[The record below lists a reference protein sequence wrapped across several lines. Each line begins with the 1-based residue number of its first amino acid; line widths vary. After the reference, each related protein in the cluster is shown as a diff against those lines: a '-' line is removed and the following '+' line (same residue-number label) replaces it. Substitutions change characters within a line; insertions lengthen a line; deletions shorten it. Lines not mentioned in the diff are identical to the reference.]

1 MLEII
6 AEYAAIWAP
15 SITAVLAVVAS
26 VLMAMAKIKSAVH
39 TIKDEKTI
47 QELNSKL
54 EAQLIDNKVLRQQ
67 MDLLLDRITKIENYR
82 ETQK

>member
-6 AEYAAIWAP
+6 TEYAAIWAP
-15 SITAVLAVVAS
+15 SITAVLGIVAS
-26 VLMAMAKIKSAVH
+26 ILIAMAKIKSAVH

-54 EAQLIDNKVLRQQ
+54 EAQLIDNKILREQV
-67 MDLLLDRITKIENYR
+67 DLLLDRITKIENYR
-82 ETQK
+82 ENLK

>member
-26 VLMAMAKIKSAVH
+26 VLMAMAKIKSAVT

-54 EAQLIDNKVLRQQ
+54 EAQLIDNRVLRQQ

>member
-26 VLMAMAKIKSAVH
+26 VLIAMAKIKFAVH

-54 EAQLIDNKVLRQQ
+54 EAQLVDNKVLRQQ

>member
-6 AEYAAIWAP
+6 AEYAAIWAL
-15 SITAVLAVVAS
+15 SITAVLGIVAS
-26 VLMAMAKIKSAVH
+26 VLIAMAKIKSAVH

-54 EAQLIDNKVLRQQ
+54 ETQLTDNKILREQV
-67 MDLLLDRITKIENYR
+67 DLLLDRITKIENYR
-82 ETQK
+82 ENLK

>member
-26 VLMAMAKIKSAVH
+26 VLMAMAKIKSAVT

-54 EAQLIDNKVLRQQ
+54 EAQLVDNKVLRQQ

-82 ETQK
+82 ETK

>member
-15 SITAVLAVVAS
+15 SITAVLGIVAS
-26 VLMAMAKIKSAVH
+26 VLIAMAKIKSAVT

-54 EAQLIDNKVLRQQ
+54 ETQLVDNKVLRQQ
-67 MDLLLDRITKIENYR
+67 VDLLLDRITKIENYR
-82 ETQK
+82 ENK